1 MATVSNM
8 TVSVMATNQMSSMTR
23 GVETI
28 IGYNFNDT
36 MILWEALQAA
46 GSTVRFVGTRRFDDG
61 NKRLAVLGD
70 TILKLVL
77 VTKWYDSADARGMLT
92 ILK

>member
-1 MATVSNM
+1 MATTLTSNM
-8 TVSVMATNQMSSMTR
+8 TH

-28 IGYNFNDT
+28 IGYNFSDPL
-36 MILWEALQAA
+36 ILLEALQAA
-46 GSTVRFVGTRRFDDG
+46 GSTVRSAGTRHFPDG

-77 VTKWYDSADARGMLT
+77 VSEWYDSADGRGMLDFPCSDAWLL
-92 ILK
+92 IVG